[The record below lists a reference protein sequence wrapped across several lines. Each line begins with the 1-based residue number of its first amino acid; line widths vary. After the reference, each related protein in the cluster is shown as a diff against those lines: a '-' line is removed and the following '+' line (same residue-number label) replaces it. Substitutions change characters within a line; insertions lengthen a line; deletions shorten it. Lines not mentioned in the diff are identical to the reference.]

1 MTSERENGASTV
13 QLVLVTLAFAIS
25 FSVWGLISALAP
37 HFKDLYKLTA
47 LQTSIMI
54 AIPVI
59 LGSLLRL
66 PMGILADRY
75 GGRIVFSL
83 LLAFGIIPAAGIALL
98 HSYAAL
104 LVFGFLIGAAGSS
117 FAVGISF
124 AARWFP
130 PAQQGFALGVFGV
143 GNIGQSI
150 AVFFGPRLSDR
161 FGWETV
167 FWLFGGLSLVWSAV
181 FWYLAR
187 DAAPGRPTSFGRV
200 TTVFRRQRL
209 SWLLAFFYF
218 ITFGG
223 FVALGIY
230 LPTLLKGEFHLTL
243 ADAGLRTA
251 GFVVVATLA
260 RPVGGWLSD
269 RVAPSRILLG
279 VFAALIVLALLL
291 TSTSIEP
298 FTVGALG
305 GALVLGIGNG
315 AVFKLV
321 PQYFPTEI
329 GVVTGLVGA
338 LGGLGGFF
346 PPIVL
351 GIVKQ
356 TTGGYGL
363 GFIFLALAALAALI
377 ADWVVL
383 GTGTPGGAGTRRE
396 SRMPKG

>member
-1 MTSERENGASTV
+1 MTARTETGSPNV
-13 QLVLVTLAFAIS
+13 QLFLATMAFAVS

-37 HFKDLYKLTA
+37 HFKDIYHLTA
-47 LQTSIMI
+47 FQTSVML

-59 LGSLLRL
+59 LGSLLRI
-66 PMGILADRY
+66 PIGILADHY
-75 GGRIVFSL
+75 GGRLIFSL
-83 LLAFGIIPAAGIALL
+83 LLAFAIIPVAGIALL
-98 HSYAAL
+98 HSYSSL
-104 LVFGFLIGAAGSS
+104 LAFGFLIGTAGSS
-117 FAVGISF
+117 FAVGVSF
-124 AARWFP
+124 ASKWFP
-130 PAQQGFALGVFGV
+130 ATQQGFALGIFGV

-161 FGWETV
+161 FDWEFV
-167 FWLFGGLSLVWSAV
+167 FWLFGALSLVWAAV
-181 FWYLAR
+181 FWTFAR
-187 DAAPGRPTSFGRV
+187 DAAPGRANSLRHITEIFL
-200 TTVFRRQRL
+200 QERL

-251 GFVVVATLA
+251 GFVVVATLS
-260 RPVGGWLSD
+260 RPIGGWLSD
-269 RVAPSRILLG
+269 RIPPSRVLLAI
-279 VFAALIVLALLL
+279 FAALIVLALLL
-291 TSTSIEP
+291 TSTNIVV
-298 FTVGALG
+298 FTIGALG
-305 GALVLGIGNG
+305 GAATLGIGNG

-351 GIVKQ
+351 GIVKES
-356 TTGGYGL
+356 TGGYAL
-363 GFIFLALAALAALI
+363 GFVLLALAALAALI
-377 ADWVVL
+377 ANLVVL
-383 GTGTPGGAGTRRE
+383 GGK
-396 SRMPKG
+396 S

>member
-1 MTSERENGASTV
+1 MTEPLQGGSRNL
-13 QLVLVTLAFAIS
+13 QLLLATMAFAVS

-37 HFKDLYKLTA
+37 HFKDIYHLTA
-47 LQTSIMI
+47 FETSVMI

-59 LGSLLRL
+59 LGSLLRI

-75 GGRIVFSL
+75 GGRLIFTL
-83 LLAFGIIPAAGIALL
+83 LLAFAIIPVAGIVLL
-98 HSYAAL
+98 HSYSSL
-104 LVFGFLIGAAGSS
+104 LAFGFLMGAAGSS
-117 FAVGISF
+117 FAVGVSF
-124 AARWFP
+124 VSKWFP
-130 PAQQGFALGVFGV
+130 PVQQGFALGIFGV

-161 FGWETV
+161 FGWEFV
-167 FWLFGGLSLVWSAV
+167 FWLFGALSLVWAAV
-181 FWYLAR
+181 FWTLAR
-187 DAAPGRPTSFGRV
+187 DAAPGRATSLRHLMEIFLH
-200 TTVFRRQRL
+200 QRL

-251 GFVVVATLA
+251 GFVVVATLS

-269 RVAPSRILLG
+269 RVPPSRVLLG
-279 VFAALIVLALLL
+279 VFSALIVLALLL
-291 TSTSIEP
+291 TSTNIVP
-298 FTVGALG
+298 FTIGALG
-305 GALVLGIGNG
+305 GAATLGIGNG

-321 PQYFPTEI
+321 PQYFPAEV

-351 GIVKQ
+351 GVVKE
-356 TTGGYGL
+356 TTGGYAL
-363 GFIFLALAALAALI
+363 GFVLLAVAALAALV
-377 ADWVVL
+377 ADQVVL
-383 GTGTPGGAGTRRE
+383 GGRSHQARSDADLPV
-396 SRMPKG
+396 SS